1 MPRGSS
7 SGLRRLLRREAD
19 RLRRQRPR
27 STILLFGSRAR
38 GEARAASDYDV
49 AIILP
54 NPNPLEEVIRARR
67 ARLRG
72 LRVDVVVLGVRQLE
86 DPMYAQMLDGA
97 VVLHDGLNLFMGA
110 RRVSAG
116 PDSSAN
122 RDESLRASMAL
133 YSGFRVDIRRR
144 GRLPDARRPALRG
157 RASAASR
164 G

>member
-19 RLRRQRPR
+19 RLRRQPLLFREFVERLRRQRPR

-54 NPNPLEEVIRARR
+54 NPDPLEEVIRARR
-67 ARLRG
+67 ARPRG

-86 DPMYAQMLDGA
+86 DPVYAQMLDGA
-97 VVLHDGLNLFMGA
+97 VVLHDGLNLFRGA
-110 RRVSAG
+110 RRV
-116 PDSSAN
+116 P
-122 RDESLRASMAL
+122 L
-133 YSGFRVDIRRR
+133 RR
-144 GRLPDARRPALRG
+144 GSSEDR
-157 RASAASR
+157 
-164 G
+164 